1 LIIFGL
7 KKEEWVNVN
16 EETGSLAALSGRPN
30 FGAAARLALAL
41 AALAIFCLPSGA
53 QENTTDY
60 WMEKAQ
66 ELYHNGSIEEAIS
79 AYDEALNI
87 DPENET
93 ILIRKAFDLMVV
105 GKVNESAETY
115 EKALALL
122 DEDLEEDPGDAEAWQ
137 NKALVL
143 RRLNRPEEA
152 AQAYEEALGAFDQ
165 RIETDPKDADAWTG
179 RANVLLNLGR
189 WDEASEAYDWVTELK
204 PQDYNVWWR
213 KAEVISRIGDMNESV
228 EAYDKAISL
237 IPANDT
243 AELALAYA
251 AKSEDLAAA
260 ERWED
265 ALEAVDKSLELNP
278 KSGTWWHFKA
288 FILTELERKEE
299 ALAAFDEAIRQN
311 PEDVGSW
318 QWKASLLVGM
328 KRYDESL
335 EAYDEALQLIPES
348 DAETLAQTWL
358 SKGTALNKTGK
369 QGEATEAFARSL
381 ALYEEAIMEDPGDI
395 VLLQTRGRALYE
407 LGRYDE
413 SLEVYDQILESSPGV
428 EPHLVDTTAWI
439 GRGDALRALGRNQEA
454 LEAYNRAIELGPHYS
469 TAWHGRGEAQRGLGQ
484 VYNATM
490 SLLVAD
496 KLGYEE

>member
-1 LIIFGL
+1 MKG
-7 KKEEWVNVN
+7 K
-16 EETGSLAALSGRPN
+16 TGSLGTGTS
-30 FGAAARLALAL
+30 LAIVF
-41 AALAIFCLPSGA
+41 AALAMLCAPAGA
-53 QENTTDY
+53 QEETVDF
-60 WMEKAQ
+60 WMNRAQ

-93 ILIRKAFDLMVV
+93 ILIRKAFELMVV

-115 EKALALL
+115 EKALVLL
-122 DEDLEEDPGDAEAWQ
+122 DEDLEEDPGDANAWQ
-137 NKALVL
+137 DKARVL
-143 RRLNRPEEA
+143 RSLNRPEEA
-152 AQAYEEALGAFDQ
+152 AQAYEEALGAYDQ
-165 RIETDPKDADAWTG
+165 RIEADLEDADAWMG

-189 WDEASEAYDWVTELK
+189 WDEASAAYDKVTELK
-204 PQDYNVWWR
+204 TLDYNVWWR
-213 KAEVISRIGDMNESV
+213 KAEVISAIGDMNESV
-228 EAYDKAISL
+228 EAYDRAISL

-251 AKSEDLAAA
+251 AKSEDLAVA

-311 PEDVGSW
+311 PEDVSSL
-318 QWKASLLVGM
+318 QWKASLLVEM
-328 KRYDESL
+328 KRYDEAL
-335 EAYDEALQLIPES
+335 EAYDEALDLISES
-348 DAETLAQTWL
+348 DTETLAQTWL
-358 SKGTALNKTGK
+358 SKGTALKKTGK

-381 ALYEEAIMEDPGDI
+381 ALYEKAILEDPGDV

-413 SLEVYDQILESSPGV
+413 ALEVYDQILGSSPGV
-428 EPHLVDTTAWI
+428 EPHIFDTTAWI

-454 LEAYNRAIELGPHYS
+454 LDAYNKAIELGPHWS
-469 TAWHGRGEAQRGLGQ
+469 NAWYGRGESQRALGQ

-496 KLGYEE
+496 KLGYEM